1 VGECVGPGGRV
12 IFIDNAHPE
21 RSAQTAPQFF
31 GSAWST
37 EGSTVRG
44 IDSVTDLDTGIAR
57 RTAADGGS
65 YQLVK
70 IWWEPE
76 QLQAEL
82 AELGWD
88 VQVAATEWAFIFGF
102 GSRSVD

>member
-1 VGECVGPGGRV
+1 MVSGPGGRV

-21 RSAQTAPQFF
+21 RSSQTAPQFF
-31 GSAWST
+31 GSECST
-37 EGSTVRG
+37 EGRTVRG

-57 RTAADGGS
+57 RTAADGES
-65 YQLVK
+65 YELVK

-76 QLQAEL
+76 QLQERL

-88 VQVAATEWAFIFGF
+88 VQVTPTEWAFIFGF
-102 GSRSVD
+102 GSRLVD